1 MLSSVLCF
9 LLLKIIIIIK
19 KKKKKKK
26 KKICS
31 PRIQEHSLLEI
42 TGHITNDG
50 EVVFSAIAESG
61 PIPKGTNAMKNGFRQ
76 MARERSPLIN
86 TRKPAEG
93 KKPLKGLPQTGY
105 QAPERQLG
113 QNVARLF

>member
-1 MLSSVLCF
+1 MTQKPSS
-9 LLLKIIIIIK
+9 
-19 KKKKKKK
+19 
-26 KKICS
+26 S

-50 EVVFSAIAESG
+50 AVVFSAVAEIG
-61 PIPKGTNAMKNGFRQ
+61 PIPKGTNAMKNGFGQ

-86 TRKPAEG
+86 KRKPAEE

-105 QAPERQLG
+105 QAPERELG
-113 QNVARLF
+113 QNVARLV